1 MKHLAYIASLLL
13 LCSCSDDLQPDE
25 VGTAMPDGTPI
36 EIAAAAEF
44 PDMNFGADSR
54 AFTDQPT
61 EDDLR
66 NKLKVNILMFD
77 AAGVML
83 QYIPPEDITITD
95 VDAANHTVHFK
106 VKNIFSSTQPRRLHF
121 VVTSADLLA
130 LEGGEYI
137 SAMANETTVMPALM
151 SSGDTDVYWGLNE
164 PSEIT
169 PTTSIQMKVIR
180 NFVKL
185 SVECTAEAAQSFT
198 LEGYTV
204 VNRPS
209 KGTVAPYIYKN
220 KTFASFLN
228 PDGTPQDYNGI
239 IGQDYIGVNPAGADE
254 NMTCTEVADVE
265 AALTT
270 NPCYFYE
277 RSQSKTATVNG
288 AKVTYVIVK
297 GRYNGAT
304 YYYKID
310 LGKNEHG
317 DFKFFDL
324 LRNFQ
329 YTITITKVEGPGA
342 TTLED
347 AMKGVAHNNISASTV
362 TRDLFS
368 INYKGDK
375 IEVSS
380 TRLIFT
386 EKTTDHELSFRY
398 TLPMPE
404 GTETLDK
411 FTSSAL
417 KIYDVSSEAQTHYDM
432 NMAESWN
439 ANYLTGEVVKST
451 SISKVGG
458 GDYDSGWYTL
468 KITTNDLPADGRRR
482 QQTLR
487 IYYSDGETNLSRTV
501 ELILCQPWELGSV
514 TTSTVS
520 TTESGGAC
528 DIKFTLPS
536 DLVSTQFPLV
546 LTFESDKQNIYAL
559 KGTDLTVA
567 VGKSGFKGATT
578 DNVIL
583 YELNIPYATYNTT
596 KEFTA
601 QFLMNTTSAQDMDY
615 STAGIDAQANGD
627 PKGNHRTG
635 NTGTTNFCIRIAN
648 KGDLK
653 HGGLKYIK
661 PYYVNITR

>member
-25 VGTAMPDGTPI
+25 VGTEKPDGTPI

-386 EKTTDHELSFRY
+386 EKTTDHKLSFRY
-398 TLPMPE
+398 TLP
-404 GTETLDK
+404 DNASIK
-411 FTSSAL
+411 SDSL
-417 KIYDVSSEAQTHYDM
+417 KIYDMSSAEQTHY
-432 NMAESWN
+432 NMKMSSTWAEGN
-439 ANYLTGEVVKST
+439 LTGEVVKST
-451 SISKVGG
+451 GISGP
-458 GDYDSGWYTL
+458 DSKGWYTL

-501 ELILCQPWELGSV
+501 ELILCKPWELGSV
-514 TTSTVS
+514 TTTK
-520 TTESGGAC
+520 SGSAC

-601 QFLMNTTSAQDMDY
+601 QFLMNTTSEQDKEY

-627 PKGNHRTG
+627 RTG
-635 NTGTTNFCIRIAN
+635 NNNTTNFCIRIAN

-661 PYYVNITR
+661 PHYVNITRQ